1 MFEEI
6 LSKLALT
13 LDERSIPYM
22 IIGGQAVL
30 LYGEPRLTRD
40 IDVTLGVGIDAL
52 EKIIEV
58 CKELILTPLPLN
70 IAEFVEKTMVL
81 PAKDET
87 TGIRIDFIFSF
98 TLYEKQAIQRAKKI
112 FIKKAMVKFSTP
124 EDVIIHKIFAGRT
137 RDLDDVQSI
146 LIKNPSVDLPYIK
159 KWLVQFDKGSPKRGF
174 WRKFGKLLSQM
185 REENNKYPTTTE

>member
-40 IDVTLGVGIDAL
+40 IDITLGVGIDAL

-58 CKELILTPLPLN
+58 CKEVILTPLPSN
-70 IAEFVEKTMVL
+70 IPEFVEKTMVL

-98 TLYEKQAIQRAKKI
+98 TLYERQAIKRARKI
-112 FIKKAMVKFSTP
+112 LIKNTVVQFASP
-124 EDVIIHKIFAGRT
+124 EDVIIHKVFAGRARDMDDT
-137 RDLDDVQSI
+137 RSI
-146 LIKNPSVDLPYIK
+146 LIKNPLVDLPYIK
-159 KWLVQFDKGSPKRGF
+159 KWLAKFNQSSPEKGF
-174 WRKFGKLLSQM
+174 LRKFKEVLDSIPKK
-185 REENNKYPTTTE
+185 E